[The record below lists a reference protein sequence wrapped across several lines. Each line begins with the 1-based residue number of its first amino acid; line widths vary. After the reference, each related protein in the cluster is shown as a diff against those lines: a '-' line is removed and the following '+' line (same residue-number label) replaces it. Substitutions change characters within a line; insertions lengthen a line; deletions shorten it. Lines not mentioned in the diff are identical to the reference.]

1 MAEPKV
7 KEDSHFEEDQDR
19 ISQLNNE
26 ILILILSLL
35 SLMEAGR
42 TCVLSKRW
50 TNLWKH
56 LRCLHIDCEAAFKK
70 SETLLRHLAHKT
82 VPWVNQVL
90 QLHQGS
96 SVDELKIRSCL
107 VGKDVDQVDNWVEFA
122 MQKRVKRLELDL
134 KGDISYY
141 HDFKYVFPAKPFKFL
156 THLSLI
162 YVNVSCEVMKQLLS
176 HCQLLEQICVCGS
189 TYLYSFRVMDSPIRL
204 KSLQISEC
212 NKLVMVKI
220 SAPNLV
226 SFTYEGVGPYRCG
239 ISMIHAPSLVK
250 VHLGEDF
257 ECITKSFMAI
267 KNYFSQL
274 VTLSLG
280 LNLHEVSTYLKPFI
294 IYIIFFLAKTFVS
307 FLSI

>member
-7 KEDSHFEEDQDR
+7 KEDNHFEEDQDR

-26 ILILILSLL
+26 IMILILSLL

-156 THLSLI
+156 VLNSL
-162 YVNVSCEVMKQLLS
+162 
-176 HCQLLEQICVCGS
+176 
-189 TYLYSFRVMDSPIRL
+189 
-204 KSLQISEC
+204 
-212 NKLVMVKI
+212 
-220 SAPNLV
+220 
-226 SFTYEGVGPYRCG
+226 
-239 ISMIHAPSLVK
+239 
-250 VHLGEDF
+250 
-257 ECITKSFMAI
+257 
-267 KNYFSQL
+267 
-274 VTLSLG
+274 
-280 LNLHEVSTYLKPFI
+280 
-294 IYIIFFLAKTFVS
+294 
-307 FLSI
+307 